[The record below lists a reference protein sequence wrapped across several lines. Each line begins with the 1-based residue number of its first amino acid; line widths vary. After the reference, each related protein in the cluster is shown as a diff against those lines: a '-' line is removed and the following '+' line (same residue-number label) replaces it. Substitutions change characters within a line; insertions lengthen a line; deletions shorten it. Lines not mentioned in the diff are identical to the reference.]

1 MNITPWRRKRD
12 EVEVRAQPEFSLSR
26 LRDEMDTLFD
36 RFFRDPFDGW
46 FGDRAALTAMP
57 RMDLVETENDL
68 KLSVELPGVDPKDV
82 EINVTGGQL
91 TIRGEKKGGKE
102 EKRSDYH
109 YVERQFGS
117 FQRTVQLPTTVD
129 PDKVEATHA
138 NGVLTITIGKHP
150 DAKPRK
156 IKVREA

>member
-1 MNITPWRRKRD
+1 MNITPWRRKNERSD
-12 EVEVRAQPEFSLSR
+12 LAARPESTLAR

-36 RFFRDPFDGW
+36 RFFRDPFGAFDLAFQGS
-46 FGDRAALTAMP
+46 GVAP
-57 RMDLVETENDL
+57 RMDLVEDENEL
-68 KLSVELPGVDPKDV
+68 RVAVELPGVDPKDV
-82 EINVTGGQL
+82 EIDVSGGRL
-91 TIRGEKKGGKE
+91 TIRGEKKHEKQ
-102 EKRSDYH
+102 EKRADYH

-117 FQRTVQLPTTVD
+117 FQRSLMLPSTVD

-138 NGVLTITIGKHP
+138 NGVLTIRLAKHP